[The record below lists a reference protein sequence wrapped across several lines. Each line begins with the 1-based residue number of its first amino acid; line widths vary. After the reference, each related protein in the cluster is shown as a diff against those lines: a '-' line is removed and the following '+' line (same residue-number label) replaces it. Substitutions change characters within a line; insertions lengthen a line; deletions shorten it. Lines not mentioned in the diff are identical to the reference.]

1 MNEWDDRAGYY
12 RESRTHAEGDDLDQV
27 VVWCE
32 PARGVTA
39 LDVATGGG
47 HVARRLRALGC
58 RVTTCDAAAGMEP
71 DVVCPAEDLSFEDS
85 SFDVCVCRIAAH
97 HFDDPAAAMGE
108 MARVSRR
115 LVVVEDTLF
124 IDERVQEA
132 ERLRDSTHVRH
143 YRRGEWLCLFAD
155 AGLDVVAEAAF
166 EKRHDMADW
175 LSGTGCT
182 GASALRVR
190 QLLAHVSDAG
200 GDGWTD
206 VKIVLK
212 AEKTACQAWPRR
224 LRS

>member
-1 MNEWDDRAGYY
+1 MNEWDERAGYY
-12 RESRTHAEGDDLDQV
+12 RASGTHAEGDDLDQV
-27 VVWCE
+27 VDWCE

-71 DVVCPAEDLSFEDS
+71 DVVCPAEDLPFPDA
-85 SFDVCVCRIAAH
+85 SFDVCVCRLAVH
-97 HFDDPAAAMGE
+97 HFADPAAAMSE

-132 ERLRDSTHVRH
+132 VRLRDSTHMRH
-143 YRRGEWLCLFAD
+143 YRREEWLRLFAD
-155 AGLDVVAEAAF
+155 AGLHVVAEADF

-182 GASALRVR
+182 GLTALRVR
-190 QLLAHVSDAG
+190 QLLAQVSDAG

-212 AEKTACQAWPRR
+212 AEKGA
-224 LRS
+224 